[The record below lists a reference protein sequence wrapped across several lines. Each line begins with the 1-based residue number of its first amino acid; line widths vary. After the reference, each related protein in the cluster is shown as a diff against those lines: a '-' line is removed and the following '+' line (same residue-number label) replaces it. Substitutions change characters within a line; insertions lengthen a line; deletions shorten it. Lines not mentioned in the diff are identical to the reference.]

1 MPFVEPDMTE
11 MTESIHI
18 RPAGLLHGEAA
29 HHALRCGLALPLAGG
44 AAAFSTA
51 EILHRCAATG
61 EISRRWVAARDLPA
75 LAEDRPHL
83 AARLER
89 ITASRPSIAGVDLS
103 RPRIMGIVNVTPD
116 SFSDGGRYAAAPS
129 AVAHALALAEGGADI
144 LDVGGES
151 TRPGASEVPVEEE
164 IARVVPVVREL
175 AQRGLTVSVDTR
187 KAPVMEA
194 AIAAGAAII
203 NDVTA
208 LREDPHA
215 AKVVADAGIPVIL
228 MHAQE
233 VPVRPDITHAY
244 EDVVLDVADAL
255 ESHLHNARR
264 AGIPERNI
272 IIDPGLGFGKDTDDN
287 LRLMHR
293 LTLFHGLGA
302 PLLVGASRKRFI
314 GAVTGVDTPA
324 ERLAGSLA
332 VAQLAAQAAA
342 AILRVHDVAET
353 AQMVRMLLSAW

>member
-1 MPFVEPDMTE
+1 MND
-11 MTESIHI
+11 SADRLHI
-18 RPAGLLHGEAA
+18 RPASLLHGEAA
-29 HHALRCGLALPLAGG
+29 HHAVHCGLALPLAGG
-44 AAAFSTA
+44 PAAFALA
-51 EILHRCAATG
+51 EILHRCTTTG
-61 EISRRWVAARDLPA
+61 EISRRWVSARDLPS
-75 LAEDRPHL
+75 LAKDSQPL
-83 AARLER
+83 STRLER
-89 ITASRPSIAGVDLS
+89 ITAPRPAIAGLDLS

-116 SFSDGGRYAAAPS
+116 SFSDGGRHADSDS
-129 AVAHALALAEGGADI
+129 AVRHALALTEQGADI

-187 KAPVMEA
+187 KAAVMEA

-208 LREDPHA
+208 MRGDPRS
-215 AKVVADAGIPVIL
+215 AKVVAEAGVPVIL
-228 MHAQE
+228 MHARE
-233 VPVRPDITHAY
+233 VPVRPDITHEY

-255 ESHLHNARR
+255 ESHVRNAVQ

-272 IIDPGLGFGKDTDDN
+272 IIDPGLGFGKEADDN
-287 LRLMHR
+287 LRLMQR
-293 LTLFHGLGA
+293 LPLFHGLGV

-314 GAVTGVDTPA
+314 GAVTGVEAPT

-332 VAQLAAQAAA
+332 VAQLAAQAGA
-342 AILRVHDVAET
+342 AIVRVHDVAET
-353 AQMVRMLLSAW
+353 VQMVRMLLFAW

>member
-1 MPFVEPDMTE
+1 MND
-11 MTESIHI
+11 SADRIHI

-29 HHALRCGLALPLAGG
+29 HQALRCGLALPLVGG
-44 AAAFSTA
+44 PSAFSTA
-51 EILHRCAATG
+51 EILHRCTATG

-75 LAEDRPHL
+75 LAEDSPPL

-89 ITASRPSIAGVDLS
+89 TTRSRPAIAGLDLS
-103 RPRIMGIVNVTPD
+103 RPCIMGIVNVTPD
-116 SFSDGGRYAAAPS
+116 SFSDGGRHADTAS
-129 AVAHALALAEGGADI
+129 AVAHALALTEHGADI

-151 TRPGASEVPVEEE
+151 TRPGASEVPIEEE

-187 KAPVMEA
+187 KAAVMEA

-208 LREDPHA
+208 LREDPRA
-215 AKVVADAGIPVIL
+215 ASVVARANVPVIL
-228 MHAQE
+228 MHARE
-233 VPVRPDITHAY
+233 VPVRADITHEY

-255 ESHLHNARR
+255 ETHVRHAVQ
-264 AGIPERNI
+264 AGISEQDI
-272 IIDPGLGFGKDTDDN
+272 IIDPGLGFGKDVDDN
-287 LRLMHR
+287 LRLMR
-293 LTLFHGLGA
+293 CLPLFHGLGM

-314 GAVTGVDTPA
+314 GATTGVKEPA

-332 VAQLAAQAAA
+332 TAQLAAQAGA
-342 AILRVHDVAET
+342 AIIRVHDVAET

>member
-1 MPFVEPDMTE
+1 MDTQD
-11 MTESIHI
+11 TIHI

-29 HHALRCGLALPLAGG
+29 HHAMRHGLALPLAGG
-44 AAAFSTA
+44 PSAFSAA

-61 EISRRWVAARDLPA
+61 EISRRWIAACDLPA
-75 LAEDRPHL
+75 LAEGKSLL
-83 AARLER
+83 ADRLEH
-89 ITASRPSIAGVDLS
+89 ITGSRPAIAGLDFF

-116 SFSDGGRYAAAPS
+116 SFSDGGRHADPES
-129 AVAHALALAEGGADI
+129 AVRHALALAEQGADI

-151 TRPGASEVPVEEE
+151 TRPGATEVPVEEE
-164 IARVVPVVREL
+164 LARVVPVVRNL
-175 AQRGLTVSVDTR
+175 AERGLTVSVDTR
-187 KAPVMEA
+187 KAAVMEA

-215 AKVVADAGIPVIL
+215 PKVVAEADVPVIL
-228 MHAQE
+228 MHARE
-233 VPVRPDITHAY
+233 VPVRPDVTHEY
-244 EDVVLDVADAL
+244 DDVVLDVADAL
-255 ESHLHNARR
+255 ESHVRNAVR

-272 IIDPGLGFGKDTDDN
+272 LIDPGLGFGKDVDDN
-287 LRLMHR
+287 LRLMQR
-293 LTLFHGLGA
+293 LPLFHGLGL

-314 GAVTGVDTPA
+314 GAVTGVDAPA

-332 VAQLAAQAAA
+332 VAQLAMQAGA
-342 AILRVHDVAET
+342 AIVRVHDVAET

>member
-1 MPFVEPDMTE
+1 MND
-11 MTESIHI
+11 SADRIHI
-18 RPAGLLHGEAA
+18 CPAGLLHGEAA
-29 HHALRCGLALPLAGG
+29 QHAMRCGLALPLAGG
-44 AAAFSTA
+44 PSAFSIA

-61 EISRRWVAARDLPA
+61 EISRRWVCAPDLPG
-75 LAEDRPHL
+75 LAEDSPL
-83 AARLER
+83 LGGRLER
-89 ITASRPSIAGVDLS
+89 ITAPRPAIAGLDLS

-116 SFSDGGRYAAAPS
+116 SFSDGGRHADAQAA
-129 AVAHALALAEGGADI
+129 VTHALTLAEEGADI

-187 KAPVMEA
+187 KAAVMEA

-208 LREDPHA
+208 LRGDPRS
-215 AKVVADAGIPVIL
+215 AKVVAEAGVPMIL
-228 MHAQE
+228 MHARE
-233 VPVRPDITHAY
+233 VPVRPDVTHVY

-255 ESHLHNARR
+255 EAHLDHALQT
-264 AGIPERNI
+264 GIPERNI
-272 IIDPGLGFGKDTDDN
+272 VIDPGLGFGKDVNDN
-287 LRLMHR
+287 LRLLHR
-293 LTLFHGLGA
+293 LALFHGLGS

-314 GAVTGVDTPA
+314 GAVTGVEAPA

-332 VAQLAAQAAA
+332 VAQWAVQGGA
-342 AILRVHDVAET
+342 AIIRVHDVEET
-353 AQMVRMLLSAW
+353 ARMVRMLLSVW

>member
-1 MPFVEPDMTE
+1 MTD
-11 MTESIHI
+11 TSESIHI

-44 AAAFSTA
+44 PSAFSTA

-61 EISRRWVAARDLPA
+61 EISRRWIAARELPA
-75 LAEDRPHL
+75 LAEKDSAV

-89 ITASRPSIAGVDLS
+89 ITAPRPPVAGLDFS

-116 SFSDGGRYAAAPS
+116 SFSDGGRHADAPS
-129 AVAHALALAEGGADI
+129 AVAHALTLAEQGADI

-164 IARVVPVVREL
+164 IARVVPVIREL

-187 KAPVMEA
+187 KAAVMEA

-215 AKVVADAGIPVIL
+215 AGIVAGAGVPVIL
-228 MHAQE
+228 MHARE
-233 VPVRPDITHAY
+233 VPVRPEVTHVY
-244 EDVVLDVADAL
+244 EDVALDVADAL
-255 ESHLHNARR
+255 ESHLGHAVR

-272 IIDPGLGFGKDTDDN
+272 IVDPGLGFGKDTDDN

-293 LTLFHGLGA
+293 LTLFHGLGV
-302 PLLVGASRKRFI
+302 PLLAGASRKRFI
-314 GAVTGVDTPA
+314 GAVTGVEAPA

-332 VAQLAAQAAA
+332 VAQLAAQAGA
-342 AILRVHDVAET
+342 AIVRVHDVAET

>member
-1 MPFVEPDMTE
+1 MTG
-11 MTESIHI
+11 TAESIHI

-44 AAAFSTA
+44 PSAFSIA

-61 EISRRWVAARDLPA
+61 EISRRWVAARDLPS
-75 LAEDRPHL
+75 LAEDSLPL

-89 ITASRPSIAGVDLS
+89 ITAPRPAITGLDLS
-103 RPRIMGIVNVTPD
+103 RPRIMGIVNVTRD
-116 SFSDGGRYAAAPS
+116 SFSDGGRHADTAS
-129 AVAHALALAEGGADI
+129 AVAHALALTEHGADI

-151 TRPGASEVPVEEE
+151 TRPGASEVPIEEE

-187 KAPVMEA
+187 KAAVMEA

-208 LREDPHA
+208 LREDPRA
-215 AKVVADAGIPVIL
+215 ASVVARANVPVIL
-228 MHAQE
+228 MHARE
-233 VPVRPDITHAY
+233 VPVRADITHEY

-255 ESHLHNARR
+255 ETHVRHAVQ
-264 AGIPERNI
+264 AGIAEQDI
-272 IIDPGLGFGKDTDDN
+272 IIDPGLGFGKDVNDN
-287 LRLMHR
+287 LRLMR
-293 LTLFHGLGA
+293 CLPLFHGLGM

-314 GAVTGVDTPA
+314 GATTGVKEPA
-324 ERLAGSLA
+324 DRLAGSLA
-332 VAQLAAQAAA
+332 TAQLAAQAGA
-342 AILRVHDVAET
+342 AIIRVHDVAET